1 MNREKFEKIFDE
13 TEDDLSNI
21 DGDNAYLG
29 LQIIA
34 KYTKNII
41 RCAEHDVIFSESI
54 ENIIENGI
62 TEEDI
67 IQLRKLNWMIDHD
80 SLACFI

>member
-1 MNREKFEKIFDE
+1 MDIEKFEKIFDE
-13 TEDDLSNI
+13 TNSDLLNI

-41 RCAEHDVIFSESI
+41 SCAEHDIIFSESV
-54 ENIIENGI
+54 EKIIEYGI
-62 TEEDI
+62 TEEDV
-67 IQLRKLNWMIDHD
+67 IQLRKLNWMIDND
-80 SLACFI
+80 SLACFV